1 MLNSI
6 SRSKSILLVITAVAM
21 ITVGYTLFSPIII
34 EGTKSFTIDEGESL
48 KSLSNRL
55 EDAGLIKSSSVLRM
69 YLSFN
74 DKDTRVQL
82 GEYEF
87 SGVVTLFS
95 LAREITDKGPKN
107 PLLSVTIPEGS
118 TSLEVFQIFAKALPS
133 LDKDTFANLV
143 EGGGLNGKLFP
154 STYHLLPSYKEST
167 IIKLM
172 IGVYEKKVT
181 PILDSATLPTPLT
194 KENDVITLASILEGE
209 ANTEKDMK
217 IVAGILLERMRIGMP
232 LQVDVAME
240 TYKSRGLPRSPINN
254 PGLVAINSVLNPTYT
269 EYLYYITGND
279 GEMYYAETFNEHK
292 RNIQKYLR

>member
-1 MLNSI
+1 MSKII
-6 SRSKSILLVITAVAM
+6 SLPKSILLAITAIALVT
-21 ITVGYTLFSPIII
+21 IGFTIFSPVII
-34 EGTKSFTIDEGESL
+34 EGTKTFTIDEGESL

-55 EDAGLIKSSSVLRM
+55 EDAGLIKSSSILRM

-181 PILDSATLPTPLT
+181 PVLNSVTLPTPLT
-194 KENDVITLASILEGE
+194 KENDVLTLASILEGE

-254 PGLVAINSVLNPTYT
+254 PGLIAINSVLNPTYT